1 MISENACLM
10 ISSHLRK
17 FQLRLGANTFAPK
30 LNSYSKIKT
39 CDQQPRVDNMNF
51 ASRMFIPSSR
61 RAISTALQPCIR
73 RQHLPPQKMFT
84 RGATVVPGIFPIHK
98 LPLLTFLRHQSV
110 SPKSAEI
117 EDTLPQIKP
126 RYKIIYT
133 CGVYDP

>member
-1 MISENACLM
+1 M
-10 ISSHLRK
+10 
-17 FQLRLGANTFAPK
+17 
-30 LNSYSKIKT
+30 
-39 CDQQPRVDNMNF
+39 NM

-61 RAISTALQPCIR
+61 RAISTALRPYVQ
-73 RQHLPPQKMFT
+73 RQHLPPPQKTFT

-98 LPLLTFLRHQSV
+98 LPFLTFLRHQSI

-133 CGVYDP
+133 CGVYYP

>member
-1 MISENACLM
+1 MTEARGECFLFMIFKPPGPDRNVPFSV
-10 ISSHLRK
+10 
-17 FQLRLGANTFAPK
+17 G
-30 LNSYSKIKT
+30 
-39 CDQQPRVDNMNF
+39 DQRICHPTPVDAMNIT
-51 ASRMFIPSSR
+51 SRMFIPSSR
-61 RAISTALQPCIR
+61 RAISTALRPCVR
-73 RQHLPPQKMFT
+73 RQYLLPPQKLFT

-98 LPLLTFLRHQSV
+98 LPFLTFLRHQSV